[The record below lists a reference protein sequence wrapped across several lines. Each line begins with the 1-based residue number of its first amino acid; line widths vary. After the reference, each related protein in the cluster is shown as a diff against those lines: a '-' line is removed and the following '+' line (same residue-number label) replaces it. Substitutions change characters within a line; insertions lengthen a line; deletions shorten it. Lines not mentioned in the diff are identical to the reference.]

1 VWEADIVYWADS
13 SELGRIAVR
22 TEMKKGTEFFTFSIG
37 KKKHTNVI
45 IRLFFFPSQYFYF
58 SLKGRPDAKPRPERR
73 KPIRLVNTLTGIFE
87 IQKASLHRI

>member
-1 VWEADIVYWADS
+1 LHYVISYVWEADIVYWADS

-58 SLKGRPDAKPRPERR
+58 SLKGRPDAKPEAR
-73 KPIRLVNTLTGIFE
+73 
-87 IQKASLHRI
+87 ASKTNSIGEYFDRYI